1 MKKVRENAR
10 LMVFGFYTSV
20 SGKGQFN
27 RVVHSFTLL
36 EQILNWERGLLNEKI
51 NKN

>member
-27 RVVHSFTLL
+27 RVVHSFYFIGADL
-36 EQILNWERGLLNEKI
+36 ELGTRIIE
-51 NKN
+51 